1 MSAVL
6 EKTLEKTMTADEFFD
21 SPYSRGFELVNG
33 KIVSKGGAIET
44 NMPTGALH
52 GAVTEELASRMSY
65 FVRENKLGK
74 VFAAETGFI
83 LSKDTV
89 RGIDVSF
96 VGNEK
101 LGKFGITEKFFPVA
115 PDLAVETISP
125 GNSLNEIQDKIE
137 EYLAAGTKLVWIVYP
152 KQKMV
157 QVHRQNNVINVL
169 REDDRLD
176 GEDVIPN
183 FRVKLSEIFNP

>member
-1 MSAVL
+1 MSAVI
-6 EKTLEKTMTADEFFD
+6 EKTLGQTMTADEFFN
-21 SPYSRGFELVNG
+21 SPYSRGFELVG
-33 KIVSKGGAIET
+33 GRIVSKGGAVET

-65 FVRENKLGK
+65 FVRENKLGR

-96 VGNEK
+96 VGIEK

-125 GNSLNEIQDKIE
+125 GNSFDEIQDKIE

-157 QVHRQNNVINVL
+157 QVHRQHNVINVL
-169 REDDRLD
+169 RETDELD

>member
-6 EKTLEKTMTADEFFD
+6 EKTPVKTMTPDKFFD
-21 SPYSRGFELVNG
+21 SPYSSGFELVNG
-33 KIVSKGGAIET
+33 KIISKKGDIQK

-52 GAVTEELASRMSY
+52 GAVTELASRMSH

-83 LSKDTV
+83 LGKNTV

-101 LGKFGITEKFFPVA
+101 LNKFAVTEKFYPVA

-125 GNSLNEIQDKIE
+125 GNSLDEIQDKIE
-137 EYLAAGTKLVWIVYP
+137 EYLAAGTKLIWIVYP
-152 KQKMV
+152 KQKMI
-157 QVHRQNNVINVL
+157 QVHRRNNAINVL
-169 REDDRLD
+169 RAADELD
-176 GEDVIPN
+176 GEDVLPN
-183 FRVKLSEIFNP
+183 FRVKLSEIFNS